1 MKFTVI
7 RTDRNYTV
15 LH

>member
-1 MKFTVI
+1 VI
-7 RTDRNYTV
+7 RRDRNYTV